1 MELWSPEPGADE
13 LFEWWRPLM
22 LASRRA
28 RAERFPYP
36 IHLDEFRLAG
46 RVIRVGRPDVWI
58 YDHRANGGSVCVD
71 DTGQAWR
78 YVGSTTPGAGSFRR
92 CKLADALRRAGLPE
106 VVPAV
111 RYEAPRVSA
120 AAGSGGGRVG
130 ASPGSTGVAA
140 AAARAGAHPAVADPA
155 DEPRVIR
162 RGHLTLVSGCA

>member
-1 MELWSPEPGADE
+1 MELWSPKPGDAE

-36 IHLDEFRLAG
+36 IHVDEFRLAG
-46 RVIRVGRPDVWI
+46 RVIRAGRPDVWI

-92 CKLADALRRAGLPE
+92 CKLADALRRAGLPD
-106 VVPAV
+106 VVTAV
-111 RYEAPRVSA
+111 RYEKAPPAPAGA
-120 AAGSGGGRVG
+120 ARGS
-130 ASPGSTGVAA
+130 SGSSLAATVAA
-140 AAARAGAHPAVADPA
+140 AGAHPAGAADRR
-155 DEPRVIR
+155 EPRVIR
-162 RGHLTLVSGCA
+162 RGHLTLVWGCA